1 MEQEDI
7 KQSLEQRQEQPVQAA
22 NVGPE
27 SQPQFHPNPAD
38 KPDNNL
44 VLAIVCTA
52 CCCLPLGIVGII
64 KACKVNTL
72 WISGQYDAAIYEAN
86 EAKKWSIWGIVL
98 GLVGSALYVLIA
110 FLSAFASR

>member
-1 MEQEDI
+1 MEQENI
-7 KQSLEQRQEQPVQAA
+7 NQPLEQSQEQPVQTAA
-22 NVGPE
+22 YGQEGP
-27 SQPQFHPNPAD
+27 QQVNPNPAD

-98 GLVGSALYVLIA
+98 GLVGSALYVLVA